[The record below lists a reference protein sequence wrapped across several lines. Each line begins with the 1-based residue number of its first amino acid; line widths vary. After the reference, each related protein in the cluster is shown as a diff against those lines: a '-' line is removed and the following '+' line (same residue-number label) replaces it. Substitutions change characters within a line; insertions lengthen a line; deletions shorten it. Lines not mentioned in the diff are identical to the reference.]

1 MSLEDA
7 VDLGVDETFDFFI
20 NHRGE
25 GATVSGRAAF
35 EQRLAYAL
43 TDDMQDII
51 GEFNDA
57 NAVGEARKI
66 IQRIVSDE
74 DMIDR
79 VAVFD
84 ASFSDEEA
92 GLLEIIIVYDTGE
105 EFTFEVEA

>member
-7 VDLGVDETFDFFI
+7 VDLGVDENFDFYI

-43 TDDMQDII
+43 TDDTQEII

-57 NAVGEARKI
+57 NAIGEVRKI
-66 IQRIVSDE
+66 ISRITTE
-74 DMIDR
+74 EEMIER
-79 VAVFD
+79 VATFD
-84 ASFSDEEA
+84 ASFSDEQE
-92 GLLEIIIVYDTGE
+92 GLLDIVLVYDTGD